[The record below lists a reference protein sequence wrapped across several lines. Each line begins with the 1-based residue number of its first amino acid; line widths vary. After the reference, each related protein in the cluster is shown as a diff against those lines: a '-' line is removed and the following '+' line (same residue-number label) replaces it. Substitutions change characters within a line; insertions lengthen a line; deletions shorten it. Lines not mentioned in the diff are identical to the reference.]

1 MTKKEEFR
9 NFIKNKPELISYVEN
24 NEMTWQKFYEIY
36 DLYGAD
42 DSIWDKYK
50 KEERNASLTEEISK
64 ITNMVKNV
72 DMNSL
77 KNHINTAQKA
87 LDLVQDFTTK
97 KINEVPNTNLSKG
110 PISPRPL
117 NKFFED

>member
-36 DLYGAD
+36 DLYGAN

-50 KEERNASLTEEISK
+50 KEERNASLTEGISK